1 MYVLTEKTYDFNK
14 CCTFC
19 TYCKSMLHTR
29 IIFICRTFDFVL
41 LGYMQL
47 LSQLTSIGDVSKKLF
62 NGMYCI

>member
-1 MYVLTEKTYDFNK
+1 MCLLRKPMILINVAHFVHIVSL
-14 CCTFC
+14 CCIPGLF
-19 TYCKSMLHTR
+19 SSAELL
-29 IIFICRTFDFVL
+29 IFVL